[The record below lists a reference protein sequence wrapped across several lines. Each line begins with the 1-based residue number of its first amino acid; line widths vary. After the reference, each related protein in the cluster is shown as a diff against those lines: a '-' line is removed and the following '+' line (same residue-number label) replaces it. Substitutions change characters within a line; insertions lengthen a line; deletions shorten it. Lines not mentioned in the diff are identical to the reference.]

1 MPEINFT
8 LELINFV
15 TFFLIVFF
23 PSRIGTPFF
32 SDSMSL
38 TFASQKTRP
47 WSTAWTSPSLQ
58 RAQWPAAKRDPA
70 PSHHPCWRTRG
81 RSTSLCP
88 SHWPWIHWGH
98 LGVTHAIL
106 PTSMP
111 VCLGSKSALL
121 VCLYSFFQPVC
132 VCWKF
137 TLDVY
142 YLITYLHVVSDSVRC
157 FLSCFSHRLFPN
169 LHIY

>member
-15 TFFLIVFF
+15 TFLFLLFFCFF

-47 WSTAWTSPSLQ
+47 SSTAWTSPSLQ
-58 RAQWPAAKRDPA
+58 RAQWPAVKRDPA

-111 VCLGSKSALL
+111 VCLGSKLALL
-121 VCLYSFFQPVC
+121 VCLYSFF
-132 VCWKF
+132 
-137 TLDVY
+137 
-142 YLITYLHVVSDSVRC
+142 
-157 FLSCFSHRLFPN
+157 N
-169 LHIY
+169 LYVFVGNLPWMCTIW